1 MLILGILISI
11 LAVAYIHGLKIQVQ
25 QPCNGNVL
33 NVDYGSFQIALNVLQ
48 LTEVGDYEAQN
59 FKLK

>member
-1 MLILGILISI
+1 MELHFV
-11 LAVAYIHGLKIQVQ
+11 AVGVKIFIVI
-25 QPCNGNVL
+25 VM
-33 NVDYGSFQIALNVLQ
+33 Q

>member
-1 MLILGILISI
+1 MKVNNEFISHSHAEPWGIS
-11 LAVAYIHGLKIQVQ
+11 V
-25 QPCNGNVL
+25 
-33 NVDYGSFQIALNVLQ
+33 VLQ